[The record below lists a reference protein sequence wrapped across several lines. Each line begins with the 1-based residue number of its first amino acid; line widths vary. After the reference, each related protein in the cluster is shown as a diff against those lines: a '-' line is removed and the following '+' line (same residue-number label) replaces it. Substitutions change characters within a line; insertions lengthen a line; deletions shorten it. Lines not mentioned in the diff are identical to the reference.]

1 MVRFVHETVSAQ
13 ELDRSHTHPEVL
25 ALGLPRCATSS
36 LQAALETLG
45 FVPCMHMAHVQ
56 PSAERQRLATAAAL
70 EKDTPKRRKIL
81 GQLFAGFAATADFP
95 SIVFADDLMDMYPDA
110 PIVLNVRSGGAA
122 SWHTSFSEGLRFFD
136 SWLFWVATFLVRSD
150 RAMMRMMKAT
160 DDLYMERWGMTFR
173 DRSIYDKHNDWVKDE
188 ARKRDREVLE
198 FQAEHGWEP
207 ICQLLGK
214 KMPSTTYPRIND
226 QKTMK
231 MVKRFIIC
239 RGLFHWAALFI
250 ILWVMMQVGVMLPQ
264 SVVSFAKAQAVWPV
278 EDTQA

>member
-13 ELDRSHTHPEVL
+13 ELDRSSTQPQVL

-56 PSAERQRLATAAAL
+56 PSAERQRLVTAAVL
-70 EKDTPKRRKIL
+70 EKDTTKRRKIL
-81 GQLFAGFAATADFP
+81 SQLFAGFAATADFP

-110 PIVLNVRSGGAA
+110 PVILNVRSGGAA

-136 SWLFWVATFLVRSD
+136 SWIFWVATFLVKSD

-173 DRSIYDKHNDWVKDE
+173 DQPIYDKHNEWVRDE
-188 ARKRDREVLE
+188 ARKRGRKVLE
-198 FQAEHGWEP
+198 FQAEDGWGP

-214 KMPSTTYPRIND
+214 KTPPTAYPRIND

-231 MVKRFIIC
+231 MVKRFIIG
-239 RGLFHWAALFI
+239 RGLLHWVGLFVV
-250 ILWVMMQVGVMLPQ
+250 LWVVMQVGVMLPQ
-264 SVVSFAKAQAVWPV
+264 SGLTFVKAKGV
-278 EDTQA
+278 

>member
-1 MVRFVHETVSAQ
+1 MVRFVHEAVSVQ
-13 ELDRSHTHPEVL
+13 ELDRSSTHPQVL

-56 PSAERQRLATAAAL
+56 PSAERQRLVTAAVL

-81 GQLFAGFAATADFP
+81 RQLLAGFAATADFP
-95 SIVFADDLMDMYPDA
+95 SIIFADDLMEMYPDA
-110 PIVLNVRSGGAA
+110 PIILNVRSGGAA

-136 SWLFWVATFLVRSD
+136 SWLFWVATFLVKSD

-173 DRSIYDKHNDWVKDE
+173 DRPIYDKHNDWVRNE
-188 ARKRDREVLE
+188 ARKRGREVLE
-198 FQAEHGWEP
+198 FQAEDGWEP

-214 KMPSTTYPRIND
+214 KKPPTAYPRIND

-231 MVKRFIIC
+231 TVKQFIIC
-239 RGLFHWAALFI
+239 RGLAHWVGLFL
-250 ILWVMMQVGVMLPQ
+250 ILWVVMRVGVMLPQ
-264 SVVSFAKAQAVWPV
+264 SGVSFVKAERV
-278 EDTQA
+278 